1 MSISFIDIHT
11 HSQSADNDSIITY
24 SIGRDQG
31 PLPTDR
37 RVSAGI
43 HPWDA
48 ERVDLHDALTFLK
61 VAPIVAVGEI
71 GLDFSNSV
79 SRVKQMEIFEAQL
92 RVAEQRELPVVIHC
106 VKAYNEVL
114 NTLKGYS
121 LKAVIFHGYIG
132 STQQT
137 VNIVNRGYYTSYGEI
152 SLESQKTVAALR
164 DTPLERLFAETD
176 TGKVPIEEIYTRIAK
191 AKHIDLQTL
200 ADAINANYKRI
211 FE

>member
-1 MSISFIDIHT
+1 MPTSFIDVHT
-11 HSQSADNDSIITY
+11 HSQSPENESITTY
-24 SIGRDQG
+24 SIGRDQS
-31 PLPTDR
+31 PLAEGG

-48 ERVDLHDALTFLK
+48 ERVGLNDALTFLK
-61 VAPIVAVGEI
+61 SAPIAAVGEI
-71 GLDFSNSV
+71 GLDFSKPV
-79 SRVKQMEIFEAQL
+79 SRAKQMEVFEAQL

-132 STQQT
+132 SPQQT
-137 VNIVNRGYYTSYGEI
+137 ANIVDRGYYVSLGET
-152 SLESQKTVAALR
+152 SLESEKTLDALR
-164 DTPLERLFAETD
+164 ATPLERLFAETD
-176 TGKVPIEEIYTRIAK
+176 TGEVPIEEIYARIAK
-191 AKHIDLQTL
+191 LKHIDLQIL